1 MEKEIIC
8 LLKDIIKNENISENR
23 LKREIHNGRVVLTY
37 NIKRPK
43 VKGFKVCAIGKNL
56 KTKVNANIGTSPDL
70 IDMDL
75 ELKKLEAAIEAGAD
89 TVMDL
94 STGGDVR
101 KIRNLII
108 KYSKV
113 PVGTVPIYQAI
124 CELRKSGK
132 DIKDLE
138 PEKLFSVIEEH
149 CADGVDFITVH
160 CGVTKKTIETLKRTK
175 RVCGIVSRGGVFHAK
190 WIISNDK
197 ENPLYEKFDKLL
209 EIAKKYNVTLS
220 LGDGLRPGSILDACD
235 DAQISELKINS
246 ELAKIAHKE
255 GVGVIIEGPGHMP
268 LNKIKQHIELEK
280 RLSDGKPFYLLGP
293 LVTDISAGFD
303 HISSAIGAALAAS
316 YGADFICY
324 VTPSEHIRL
333 PDVEDVYLGV
343 IAAKIS
349 AHAADIVK
357 LGLNKMDYEMS
368 KARKKLDWAKQA
380 KLSIDPQKF
389 LKERRKISPKTKK
402 TCSMCGSYCAM
413 REASSIGL

>member
-1 MEKEIIC
+1 MRKEILY
-8 LLKDIIKNENISENR
+8 LLEEIVKNENISKNQ
-23 LKREIHNGRVVLTY
+23 LKKEISKGRAVLTY

-43 VKGFKVCAIGKNL
+43 VNGFKLCAIGRNL

-70 IDMDL
+70 IDIDL
-75 ELKKLEAAIEAGAD
+75 ELKKLQAAIDAGTD

-94 STGGDVR
+94 SIGGNIR

-124 CELRKSGK
+124 CELRRKGK
-132 DIKDLE
+132 DIRHLE
-138 PEKLFSVIEEH
+138 PERLFSVIEEH

-160 CGVTKKTIETLKRTK
+160 CGVTRKSIETLKRIR

-190 WIISNDK
+190 WILSNEK

-235 DAQISELKINS
+235 EAQIFELKINS
-246 ELAKIAHKE
+246 ELAKLAHKE

-268 LNKIKQHIELEK
+268 LDKIKQHIKLEK
-280 RLSDGKPFYLLGP
+280 KLSDGKPFYLLGP
-293 LVTDISAGFD
+293 LVTDIAAGFD
-303 HISSAIGAALAAS
+303 HISSAIGAAVAAS
-316 YGADFICY
+316 YGADFICC

-349 AHAADIVK
+349 AHAADVVK
-357 LGLNKMDYEMS
+357 LGLNKLDYEMS
-368 KARKKLDWAKQA
+368 KARKSLDWTKQM

-389 LKERRKISPKTKK
+389 LREREKLPSKTKK

-413 REASSIGL
+413 REASLIKL